1 MTLRQLRTNLT
12 AWLKEAE
19 PLDRPS
25 DFTPEECEAIATKA
39 AKKLSLLGYGG
50 GQLLTRAYQVEDA
63 RQCAAILAECLVL
76 LPQDEKAVAASNGA
90 LSVPEVAAILG
101 VSKETVYKRAK
112 EGDIPCTRIGT
123 RVTFTH
129 QQLAEYQEQASY

>member
-1 MTLRQLRTNLT
+1 MTLRQLRTKLT
-12 AWLKEAE
+12 DWLKEAE
-19 PLDRPS
+19 PLDSESTLEDPQHV
-25 DFTPEECEAIATKA
+25 ATTA
-39 AKKLSLLGYGG
+39 AKKMALLGYGG
-50 GQLLTRAYQVEDA
+50 GQLLTRAYQVKDA